1 METSNFFFCFFFF
14 VKIFRN
20 FVFTFNSILRLFI
33 GSKRYVVHGIVFK
46 FAVDTM
52 ISQDPPVW
60 YVTITRKVLPI

>member
-1 METSNFFFCFFFF
+1 METSNFFFLCFCERE
-14 VKIFRN
+14 IFLN

-60 YVTITRKVLPI
+60 YATITRKVLPI